1 MATIVVNCDGSANSF
16 ENNGNI
22 RITYT
27 AGNGS
32 ITITDIEGMR
42 TDQWHSYNQAE
53 KSIPV
58 TVGGTKK
65 TLSLSNWVDF
75 GAYSSYQS
83 WGVTDTTW
91 TGLSGNTTVKV
102 GPSTYWTDAAYYNKT
117 FTTTINAGYAEQYF
131 DLNGNLDGTDQD
143 SISPMGTADV
153 TIGGT
158 KVLEDGTD
166 YYTLHSVGAS
176 YTVNDI
182 KANSGYTYTGESS
195 YTGTI
200 GSSGSAVRLT
210 FTTNSYSLS
219 YNANGG
225 SSTPQGGTYKYN
237 TTQKL
242 ASAISRANSDSNV
255 TITITYNANNG
266 SGAPGVST
274 GTAVNTTPY
283 TFSKWAL
290 NSTSGTQYGAEDNY
304 VIPAG
309 NSVFYALWTAGTTTR
324 KSNPSITLSS
334 TKPTRTGYT
343 FLGWSTNKDATTASY
358 ASNTAY
364 TFSAN
369 TTLYAIWQKNNYTV
383 TIRRTAG
390 ISDIT
395 SPAWGW
401 TDGYKTGLVP
411 YGTSFNVNVS
421 IFAGYH
427 WVNWTGTF
435 TTTTQNYTFTVD
447 AKNYDITANAA
458 PNTYTVVYNANGGT
472 GTTAS
477 SSHTYDAAK
486 ALTANGFTRRGYKFK
501 GWSTSSTATTATYSN
516 QQSVSNLT
524 TTNGGT
530 VTLYAVWELEQAV
543 LYAKNNGAWV
553 DGLAYVKINGAW
565 VKAKQVYIKNN
576 GAWVL
581 NTMK

>member
-1 MATIVVNCDGSANSF
+1 M
-16 ENNGNI
+16 
-22 RITYT
+22 
-27 AGNGS
+27 
-32 ITITDIEGMR
+32 
-42 TDQWHSYNQAE
+42 
-53 KSIPV
+53 
-58 TVGGTKK
+58 
-65 TLSLSNWVDF
+65 
-75 GAYSSYQS
+75 
-83 WGVTDTTW
+83 
-91 TGLSGNTTVKV
+91 SGNTTVKV

-117 FTTTINAGYAEQYF
+117 FTTTIDAGQAEQYF
-131 DLNGNLDGTDQD
+131 DLNGTLDGNAQGT
-143 SISPMGTADV
+143 ISPMATADV

-158 KVLEDGTD
+158 KVLENGTD
-166 YYTLHSVGAS
+166 YYAKHSVGAS

-182 KANSGYTYTGESS
+182 QVAAGYTYTGESS
-195 YTGTI
+195 YTGTV
-200 GSSGSAVRLT
+200 GSSGTSIALP

-225 SSTPQGGTYKYN
+225 SSTPTGGTYKYN

-242 ASAISRANSDSNV
+242 AAAISRANSDTNV

-290 NSTSGTQYGAEDNY
+290 NSTNGTQYGAEVDY

-309 NSVFYALWTAGTTTR
+309 NSTFYALWTAGTTTR

-334 TKPTRTGYT
+334 TRPTRTGYT
-343 FLGWSTNKDATTASY
+343 FLGWSTDPNATAATYSA
-358 ASNTAY
+358 NTAY

-369 TTLYAIWQKNNYTV
+369 ATLYAIWQKNNYTI
-383 TIRRTAG
+383 TIRRTTG
-390 ISDIT
+390 IGDIT
-395 SPAWGW
+395 APAWGW
-401 TDGYKTGLVP
+401 TNGYKTGSVP

-421 IFAGYH
+421 ISTGYH

-458 PNTYTVVYNANGGT
+458 PNTYTIVYNANGGK
-472 GTTAS
+472 GTTAN
-477 SSHTYDAAK
+477 SSHTYDADK

-501 GWSTSSTATTATYSN
+501 GWSTSQTATSATYTN
-516 QQSVSNLT
+516 QQTVKNLT
-524 TTNGGT
+524 ATNGGT
-530 VTLYAVWELEQAV
+530 VTLYAVWELEQTV
-543 LYAKNNGAWV
+543 FYAKNNQGTWV

-565 VKAKQVYIKNN
+565 VKAKQVYVKKN

-581 NTMK
+581 GKME